1 MRFGANEKTP
11 VGKSLEKRIPIQ
23 SHRRWVTAVHE
34 RAIHFYTKKPNHD
47 FYLLPKNL
55 ECLVGDSCSGTAR
68 LGTIADRNDLTNKS
82 CKRENPEEIG

>member
-11 VGKSLEKRIPIQ
+11 VGKSLEKGIPIQ

-68 LGTIADRNDLTNKS
+68 LGTIADRNDLTRAASEKIQ
-82 CKRENPEEIG
+82 KR